1 MLMICWTPTQTDW
14 LIECSSSPSGWWR
27 WWIRV
32 LSFRFLCVSSE
43 RVLKVG
49 RIPYRLD
56 NWDVSP
62 RESVEGSALITNTGL
77 PRSSGPPLPTN
88 QHLHS
93 SLKSSSS
100 SSLSHL
106 FTSFLRMRTN
116 SFYDHLILHRHP
128 QSASNYQSQPSRDC
142 PLILLKSPIYTST
155 KIHFDTPWCCV
166 QPMPENMH
174 REKKKWIR
182 SFLIRSHSHE
192 TKILNLNYLHSERD

>member
-128 QSASNYQSQPSRDC
+128 QSALNYQSQPSRDC
-142 PLILLKSPIYTST
+142 PLILLKSPIYYIYFYENPFWHPLMLRTT
-155 KIHFDTPWCCV
+155 YARKHAQGEEEMNTIVPHKIPH
-166 QPMPENMH
+166 QPNEN
-174 REKKKWIR
+174 
-182 SFLIRSHSHE
+182 SQS
-192 TKILNLNYLHSERD
+192 